1 MDMSAF
7 CLVQTTIDDE
17 KRAEEMAKT
26 LVEKKLAACVQIA
39 TVTSHYVWKGAP
51 AREKEFLLS
60 AKARRDDFAVL
71 ATAIRSMHSYETP
84 EIIALPILTGDAAY
98 LDWALL
104 ATERGEG

>member
-60 AKARRDDFAVL
+60 AKARKTDFSAI
-71 ATAIRSMHSYETP
+71 AAAIRSMHSYETP
-84 EIIALPILTGDAAY
+84 EIVALPILTGDAAY
-98 LDWALL
+98 LEWAFQ
-104 ATERGEG
+104 ATERGGG

>member
-17 KRAEEMAKT
+17 NRAEEMAKT
-26 LVEKKLAACVQIA
+26 LVERKLAACVQIA

-60 AKARRDDFAVL
+60 AKARVADFAVV
-71 ATAIRSMHSYETP
+71 AAAIGELHSYETP
-84 EIIALPILTGDAAY
+84 EIIALPILAVDAAY
-98 LDWALL
+98 LDWALQ
-104 ATERGEG
+104 ATERGER

>member
-1 MDMSAF
+1 MSAF

-17 KRAEEMAKT
+17 KRAEEIAEA
-26 LVEKKLAACVQIA
+26 LVEKKLAACVQIG

-60 AKARRDDFAVL
+60 AKARQKDFAAL
-71 ATAIRSMHSYETP
+71 AKAIKSMHSYETP
-84 EIIALPILTGDAAY
+84 EIIAVPILAGDAAY
-98 LDWALL
+98 LDWALQ